1 MVWCLLT
8 RGIKGIPLYLI
19 VSGFVVLL
27 TGLAI
32 PILRWVGL
40 AMLFLGVF
48 GHIWACN
55 RKRACNFCGARIRC
69 DVETCPYCGKW
80 VAPCG
85 EPFKIP
91 QHSRN
96 KTQQPPDKVEETQ

>member
-1 MVWCLLT
+1 MLT
-8 RGIKGIPLYLI
+8 RGIKGTPLYLI

-27 TGLAI
+27 TGLAV
-32 PILRWVGL
+32 PLLRWVGL

-48 GHIWACN
+48 GHLLACN

-69 DVETCPYCGKW
+69 DVEICPYCGKW

-85 EPFKIP
+85 EASKSP
-91 QHSRN
+91 QRSGRG
-96 KTQQPPDKVEETQ
+96 VEGPGPQT